1 MTVAANLGLEQDRR
15 DKHKW
20 KGLGHIISINHGK
33 FYDWL
38 EEKGSGGAIDL
49 VMHVRNCEFKEAV
62 EWLSQ
67 PSLSAPMQRQP
78 QQELPKEPRP
88 LELPV
93 QPEKHWSNVRQYL
106 IETRGLPAKLI
117 DHLHTKGLIYADDR
131 YNAVFLRYSDGSDG
145 RNWLRH
151 EPTGA
156 SLRGTSNQT
165 HPFYGL
171 APGSSRE
178 NGWFWIGTGK
188 GKVQRVLLTE
198 SPIDALSLAT
208 LEKKLRPQE
217 VGVTIYLST
226 DGAGVIP
233 TKALQMVLEQ
243 GGTVF
248 AAFDTD
254 AAGEKMAWRVAQEL
268 PGIRRMAPASGKD
281 WNDRLLAER
290 QPNPTKLPQPNR
302 GNKQTLHF
310 LWMWHRVAVEL
321 GHRRNYLDR
330 ITEVAREFVEGQPL
344 SEKAIAA
351 MHQDFRKHSQHIPS
365 NASKQ
370 PRQSSHHPTNS
381 QAIQTVP
388 HQSKKYLQG
397 IEMNG

>member
-1 MTVAANLGLEQDRR
+1 MNRSSIAPQAVNLSSDPQPQIEGDQHHSQNPTSDSVEIATLADKVRDFDLMTVAANLGLEPDRG

-38 EEKGSGGAIDL
+38 AEKGSGGAIDL

-67 PSLSAPMQRQP
+67 SSLSAPIQRQP
-78 QQELPKEPRP
+78 QQEIPKEPRP

-93 QPEKHWSNVRQYL
+93 QHEKHWSNVRQYL

-131 YNAVFLRYSDGSDG
+131 YNAVFLRYSDNSDG

-156 SLRGTSNQT
+156 SLRGTSNQA

-188 GKVQRVLLTE
+188 GEVQRVLLTE

-217 VGVTIYLST
+217 AGVTIYLST

-233 TKALQMVLEQ
+233 TKD
-243 GGTVF
+243 TV
-248 AAFDTD
+248 
-254 AAGEKMAWRVAQEL
+254 GETFRNNL
-268 PGIRRMAPASGKD
+268 GK
-281 WNDRLLAER
+281 
-290 QPNPTKLPQPNR
+290 P
-302 GNKQTLHF
+302 
-310 LWMWHRVAVEL
+310 
-321 GHRRNYLDR
+321 
-330 ITEVAREFVEGQPL
+330 
-344 SEKAIAA
+344 
-351 MHQDFRKHSQHIPS
+351 
-365 NASKQ
+365 
-370 PRQSSHHPTNS
+370 
-381 QAIQTVP
+381 
-388 HQSKKYLQG
+388 
-397 IEMNG
+397 